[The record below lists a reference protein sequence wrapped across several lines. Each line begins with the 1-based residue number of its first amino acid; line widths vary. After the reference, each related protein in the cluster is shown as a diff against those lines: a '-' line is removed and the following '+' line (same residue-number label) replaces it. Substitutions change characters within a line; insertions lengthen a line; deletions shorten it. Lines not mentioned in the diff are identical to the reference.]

1 MVKAFIGIMVCLA
14 ITCTAQT
21 IHWEKNEMP
30 SFIKKGDT
38 LKIVYDY
45 SKMKVDTFSSQE
57 LFIKST
63 VQKYNLKEPGR
74 GDKWKSDWFS
84 DRVNMFQP
92 RFETL
97 FRKYL
102 QKKMA
107 YCVNCQNADFVVVVR
122 TTRTYLGYSNHLIY
136 SMFSWAAECDFEIDI
151 YKTDNFKDPI
161 AIGFLERARGQ
172 DYGGYYYETGIRITE
187 AYARVARA
195 IATDIVKK
203 IN

>member
-1 MVKAFIGIMVCLA
+1 MSG
-14 ITCTAQT
+14 TAQT
-21 IHWEKNEMP
+21 IHWEKNEIA
-30 SFIKKGDT
+30 SSIKKGDT

-45 SKMKVDTFSSQE
+45 SKMKVDTFSSEQS
-57 LFIKST
+57 FIALT
-63 VQKYNLKEPGR
+63 VEKYNLREPGR
-74 GDKWKSDWFS
+74 GNKWKNDWVS

-97 FRKYL
+97 FRKHL
-102 QKKMA
+102 QKKAA
-107 YCVNCQNADFVVVVR
+107 YCVTCQNADIVIVVR
-122 TTRTYLGYSNHLIY
+122 TTRTSLGYSNHLIY
-136 SMFSWAAECDFEIDI
+136 SMFSWAAECDFEINI
-151 YKTDNFKDPI
+151 YKGNNFKEPI

-195 IATDIVKK
+195 IATDIAKT